1 MSSSD
6 PISYFNRYTGKI
18 EEEQIYGER
27 ALRFAY
33 QTPPGRLALA
43 WAVKRAWFS
52 RWYGNRMDRWKSSV
66 LIKPFIEKYGLN
78 PEEFALPPSKYHTFN
93 EFFYRK
99 LKPEARPIDPDPN
112 SVVFPAD
119 GRHLGFQKVS
129 EIDAVFVKGQRFDL
143 PALLGSHELAE
154 KYADGTLIL
163 SRLCPVDYHRF
174 HFVTAGTP
182 VSPKLINGPLYS
194 VSPIAL
200 KRNLSYLW
208 QNKRVL
214 TVIRTA
220 NLGEVIQM
228 EIGATNVGSIVQTA
242 VPYQPAAKGAEKGY
256 FRFGGSSTITL
267 FEPSKVTLA
276 ADLVKQTALQR
287 ELYTQVG
294 SLAAMSIQ

>member
-1 MSSSD
+1 MSSE
-6 PISYFNRYTGKI
+6 PITYFNRYTGKI

-33 QTPPGRLALA
+33 QTPPGRVALS

-52 RWYGNRMDRWKSSV
+52 RWYGQRMDRWKTSL
-66 LIKPFIEKYGLN
+66 LINPFIEKYKLD

-99 LKPEARPIDPDPN
+99 LKPEARPIDSDPA

-119 GRHLGFQKVS
+119 GRHLGFQRIS
-129 EIDAVFVKGQRFDL
+129 EVEAVFVKGQRFNL
-143 PALLGSHELAE
+143 SALLGSGELAE
-154 KYADGTLIL
+154 RYADGTLVL

-174 HFVTAGTP
+174 HFSTGGTP

-214 TVIRTA
+214 TVIRTTQ
-220 NLGEVIQM
+220 LGEVIQM

-242 VPYQPAAKGAEKGY
+242 VPYQPVTKGAEKGY

-267 FEPSKVTLA
+267 FEPGKVTLA
-276 ADLVKQTALQR
+276 SDLLEQTAQQR
-287 ELYTQVG
+287 ELYAHVG
-294 SLAAMSIQ
+294 DKMGAAV